1 MTDTDVY
8 WNDLKELEDITD
20 KLKISEEKKQSKKEI
35 EQEIESFKEGIQ
47 YFIHDIIQ
55 HNIMM
60 YKEYDF
66 EKLLFEEVYHH
77 VVNAYSDIIDTL
89 NFDVD
94 YHIWDAIEIYFYRN
108 NSFRSYSST
117 TIISKPDVK
126 SIAKK
131 LKIYENVEQPEQLT
145 PEWYAFRK
153 QGLSASDLWKALDTQ
168 AQQNALIYS
177 KCKPIVVQPR
187 TTNTESACHNGH
199 RFEPLSIMH
208 YEYDFNTTVG
218 EFGCIKHR
226 EHLFLRAS
234 PDGINIDKKSPLYG
248 RLVEV
253 KNPVSR
259 KLTGTPKK
267 EYWVQ
272 MQIQMEV
279 WDLNECD
286 FLETVFK
293 TYENEEQF
301 LADGDS
307 FTRNSKNKRKGIIV
321 QFLDDGK
328 PHYEYPPVD
337 ISQKEFDEWYDDI
350 IETQSTITWIKNI
363 YWYLEDY
370 SCVLVPRNRNWFAS
384 ALPQLKT
391 LWQTVLKERET
402 GYDHR
407 KPKKHTKRR
416 KISPNSLNKLEKE
429 TISIFKNTDVDTSVE
444 KQNIVIKIRTESFDE
459 TNKKV

>member
-1 MTDTDVY
+1 MTDNDVF
-8 WNDLKELEDITD
+8 WDDLKPLEDVLN
-20 KLKISEEKKQSKKEI
+20 KLTIVDNKPSKKEI
-35 EQEIESFKEGIQ
+35 EQEIEGFKESIQ
-47 YFIHDIIQ
+47 YFIHDIVD
-55 HNIMM
+55 HNILL
-60 YKEYDF
+60 YKEYEF

-77 VVNAYSDIIDTL
+77 VVSAYTTIIDTFH
-89 NFDVD
+89 FDID
-94 YHIWDAIEIYFYRN
+94 YHIWDAIEIYFYKHN
-108 NSFRSYSST
+108 LFRSYSST
-117 TIISKPDVK
+117 TIINKPDVRCI
-126 SIAKK
+126 SKK
-131 LKIYENVEQPEQLT
+131 LKTYENVEQPEQLT
-145 PEWYAFRK
+145 PEWYAFRRE
-153 QGLSASDLWKALDTQ
+153 GLSASDLWKALDTQ
-168 AQQNALIYS
+168 AQQNSLIYS
-177 KCKPIVVQPR
+177 KCKPINVQHR
-187 TTNTESACHNGH
+187 GTNTESACHNGH

-208 YEYDFNTTVG
+208 YEFDFNTKVG

-279 WDLNECD
+279 WDLDECD

-293 TYENEEQF
+293 AYDNEEQF

-307 FTRNSKNKRKGIIV
+307 FIRNSKDKRKGILV
-321 QFLDDGK
+321 QFLDEGK
-328 PHYEYPPVD
+328 PYYEYSPVD
-337 ISQKEFDEWYDDI
+337 ISKEDFDEWYDDI
-350 IETQSTITWIKNI
+350 MELHSNMTWIKNI

-370 SCVLVPRNRNWFAS
+370 SCILVPRNKLWFQA
-384 ALPQLKT
+384 ALPQLQN
-391 LWQTVLKERET
+391 LWNTVLTERNT

-407 KPKKHTKRR
+407 KPKKHKKKR
-416 KISPNSLNKLEKE
+416 KISPNSLNQLEKE
-429 TISIFKNTDVDTSVE
+429 TISIFKDSDISTEVE

-459 TNKKV
+459 TNKKM